1 MVVSIIEKVYSFLWG
16 DWIKIPLPGGGS
28 LGISLLI
35 ILLIPTGIYF
45 TIRTKFLQI
54 RLFPDM
60 VRALVAKKE
69 HKDSL
74 STFQTLI
81 VSTATRVG
89 MGNLV
94 GVVAAVSAGGA
105 GAVFWMWITAL
116 IGSATAFIEA
126 TLAQLHKEKDPLYGG
141 YRGGPAYYI
150 HHFFE
155 EKSGKKKK
163 HVLVAV
169 LFAIS
174 GLICWC
180 GISQVISN
188 SVASSFENAFHIPP
202 LYTTIVLVAVAA
214 VIVLRKN
221 ATVKVLDMIVPIMA
235 VCYFFITLFII
246 IVNFRSVP
254 GVFGRIFEEAF
265 GIRQVVSGGFG
276 AVLMNGVKRGLFSNE
291 AGSGSAPCAA
301 AAAECD
307 NPVRAGLTQ
316 ALGVFIDTII
326 ICSCTAMI
334 MLIAPEKII
343 EGKAGMD
350 LLQSAMQYHLG
361 RFGVI
366 FIALTLF
373 LFSFSTFLGILFY
386 ARSNVAYLFGDKW
399 IWQTLYKIVALIMLF
414 IGGIATYTFVWDL
427 GDVGIGLMTIFNIG
441 MLYLMGGQALKPLSE
456 YEKEKKTER
465 DSNQNPAAGII
476 FLKKRNSKK
485 K

>member
-246 IVNFRSVP
+246 IVNFHSIP

-343 EGKAGMD
+343 AGKAGMD
-350 LLQSAMQYHLG
+350 LLQSTMQYHLG

-456 YEKEKKTER
+456 YGKEKKTER

-476 FLKKRNSKK
+476 FFEEEK
-485 K
+485 

>member
-1 MVVSIIEKVYSFLWG
+1 MIVSIIEQIYALLWG
-16 DWIKIPLPGGGS
+16 DLITIPLPGGGS
-28 LGISLLI
+28 LGISLLV
-35 ILLIPTGIYF
+35 ILLIPTGVYF
-45 TIRTKFLQI
+45 TIRTKFLPI

-60 VRALVAKKE
+60 VRALLAKKE

-105 GAVFWMWITAL
+105 GAVFWMWVTAL
-116 IGSATAFIEA
+116 IGSSTAFIEA

-150 HHFFE
+150 HHYFE
-155 EKSGKKKK
+155 DKFGKKKRY
-163 HVLVAV
+163 VLISV

-188 SVASSFENAFHIPP
+188 SVVASFENAFHIKP
-202 LYTTIVLVAVAA
+202 LYTTIVLVVIAA
-214 VIVLRKN
+214 LIVLRKN
-221 ATVKVLDMIVPIMA
+221 TTVKVLDVIVPIMA
-235 VCYFFITLFII
+235 VCYFFITIFII
-246 IVNFRSVP
+246 IKNIGAIP
-254 GVFGRIFEEAF
+254 AVFDRIFEEAF
-265 GIRQVVSGGFG
+265 GLRQVAAGGFG

-307 NPVRAGLTQ
+307 IPVRAGLTQ
-316 ALGVFIDTII
+316 ALGVFIDTIV

-334 MLIAPEKII
+334 MLTAPQNVID
-343 EGKAGMD
+343 GKGGMD
-350 LLQSAMQYHLG
+350 LLQSAMHYHLG
-361 RFGVI
+361 EFGVI
-366 FIALTLF
+366 FIAITLF

-399 IWQTLYKIVALIMLF
+399 IWQTLYKVLALVMLF
-414 IGGIATYTFVWDL
+414 VGGIATYTFVWDL

-441 MLYLMGGQALKPLSE
+441 MLYLLGGQALGTLKE
-456 YEKEKKTER
+456 YENKTKK
-465 DSNQNPAAGII
+465 
-476 FLKKRNSKK
+476 
-485 K
+485 

>member
-246 IVNFRSVP
+246 IVNFRSIP

-343 EGKAGMD
+343 EGEAGMD
-350 LLQSAMQYHLG
+350 LLQSTMQYHLG

-441 MLYLMGGQALKPLSE
+441 MLYLMGGQALKALSE
-456 YEKEKKTER
+456 YGKEKKTER
-465 DSNQNPAAGII
+465 DSNQNPAAEII
-476 FLKKRNSKK
+476 FFEEEK
-485 K
+485 

>member
-456 YEKEKKTER
+456 YGKEKKTER
-465 DSNQNPAAGII
+465 DSNQNSAAGII
-476 FLKKRNSKK
+476 FFEEEK
-485 K
+485 

>member
-1 MVVSIIEKVYSFLWG
+1 MIVSIIEKIYSFLWG
-16 DWIKIPLPGGGS
+16 DLIRIPLPSGGS

-35 ILLIPTGIYF
+35 ILLIPTGVYF
-45 TIRTKFLQI
+45 TIRTRFLPV

-60 VRALVAKKE
+60 VRSLTGKKKNE
-69 HKDSL
+69 NSL

-94 GVVAAVSAGGA
+94 GVVAAISAGGA
-105 GAVFWMWITAL
+105 GAVFWMWVTAI
-116 IGSATAFIEA
+116 IGSSTAFVEA
-126 TLAQLHKEKDPLYGG
+126 TLAQLHKEEDPLYGG

-163 HVLVAV
+163 HVIIAV

-188 SVASSFENAFHIPP
+188 SVTSSFENAFGIPP
-202 LYTTIVLVAVAA
+202 IYTTVILVVIAA
-214 VIVLRKN
+214 VIVLRRN
-221 ATVKVLDMIVPIMA
+221 ATVKVLDVIVPIMA
-235 VCYFFITLFII
+235 VCYFAITIFII
-246 IVNFRSVP
+246 IKNIAVMPSV
-254 GVFGRIFEEAF
+254 FERIFEEAF
-265 GIRQVVSGGFG
+265 GIRQAAAGGFG
-276 AVLMNGVKRGLFSNE
+276 AVLMNGIKRGLFSNE

-307 NPVRAGLTQ
+307 TPVRAGLTQ
-316 ALGVFIDTII
+316 ALGVFIDTIV

-334 MLIAPEKII
+334 MLTAPQNVIN
-343 EGKAGMD
+343 GKEGMD
-350 LLQSAMQYHLG
+350 LLQSAMGYHLG
-361 RFGVI
+361 GFGVV
-366 FIALTLF
+366 FIAITLF

-399 IWQTLYKIVALIMLF
+399 IWQTLYKVLALVMLF
-414 IGGIATYTFVWDL
+414 IGGIAAYTFVWDL
-427 GDVGIGLMTIFNIG
+427 GDVGIGLMTIFNTGI
-441 MLYLMGGQALKPLSE
+441 LYLLGGQAVKALRYFEDGKNI
-456 YEKEKKTER
+456 K
-465 DSNQNPAAGII
+465 
-476 FLKKRNSKK
+476 
-485 K
+485 